1 MGNIK
6 PNVATE
12 SGMPPDSDI
21 NPTTECVIHTKAS
34 PGDRKN
40 PETEVPPAASAP
52 ETNTATNASA
62 PVANIKM
69 VPDPAPAPVDY
80 AQQGSAI
87 ATAMPETSTDAPQS
101 IAKPK
106 GSGLDKFKSK
116 RASAIANVETLVTA
130 LPIHKLADAKDFVRL
145 HPDEDNYWSD
155 ELCFVSVPI
164 KGQKK
169 DLLHLIE
176 ENLAMDYLPSAR
188 IMRCRLAL
196 ATKPYD
202 TFFLCQVPSR
212 NLDNGFNST
221 SLVACEQA
229 KRLWTQATSRKDEG
243 VEAYKVDK
251 ARSEEAFPE
260 PKWPTQTLDELI
272 TSTFGPDRM
281 IEDENHP
288 ALRRLI
294 GEKPKS

>member
-1 MGNIK
+1 MADNK
-6 PNVATE
+6 PQMTAVSE
-12 SGMPPDSDI
+12 
-21 NPTTECVIHTKAS
+21 
-34 PGDRKN
+34 
-40 PETEVPPAASAP
+40 
-52 ETNTATNASA
+52 NT
-62 PVANIKM
+62 P
-69 VPDPAPAPVDY
+69 
-80 AQQGSAI
+80 
-87 ATAMPETSTDAPQS
+87 MPELTPDAPQS

-130 LPIHKLADAKDFVRL
+130 LPIHSIAQAKDFARL

-164 KGQKK
+164 KGQKR

-176 ENLAMDYLPSAR
+176 EELAMRYLPSAR
-188 IMRCRLAL
+188 IVRCRLAL

-202 TFFLCQVPSR
+202 VFFLCQVPTR

-221 SLVACEQA
+221 NLVGCEQA
-229 KRLWTQATSRKDEG
+229 KRLWTQVTSRRDEN
-243 VEAYKVDK
+243 VEGYKVDP
-251 ARSEEAFPE
+251 AQDPEAFPD

-281 IEDENHP
+281 IENEDHP
-288 ALRRLI
+288 ALRRLR
-294 GEKPKS
+294 GMRPQP